1 MIWIMLA
8 TLAVVFV
15 VGFRVLTSGARKAI
29 RRLSDRLN
37 IDVVPVESMVDQM
50 GKSAGDEFLRYLH
63 RPDESHL
70 QNAAQV
76 LLIWQIVIV
85 DGSEQNLLQW
95 HRILQKARLA
105 APITDAQVRLALGFL
120 RETEPEM
127 QDINAFQMR
136 YNAFF
141 QPAEGVHW
149 LHWNRFVLS
158 AYRPR
163 LTCRVDKT
171 FTPHPVIF
179 ALFRFDLNSSSSN
192 TVKVAKTL
200 NASHISMLKWS
211 AFPLKHATGNTMS
224 EFIAENRG
232 ADAITRPNWSAVFSV
247 AFCVACLII
256 VEFLPVSLLTPMA
269 QDLGISEG
277 VAGQSVTVTAFVAM
291 FASLFITQTI
301 QATDRRY
308 VVILFAVLL
317 TLSCLLVSFAN
328 SFSLLLIGRACLG
341 LALGGFWAMSASL
354 TMRLVPPRTVPKAL
368 SVIFGAVSIALVIA
382 APLGSFLGELIGWR
396 NVFNAAAVMGVLCIF
411 WIIKS
416 LPSLPG
422 EPSHQKQNTFRLL
435 QRPGVMAG
443 MIAIFMSFAGQF
455 AFFTYIRPVYM
466 NLAGFGVDGLTLV
479 LLSFGIASFIGTS
492 LSSFILKRSV
502 KLALAGAP
510 LILAVSALVLTL
522 WGSDKIVAT
531 GVAIIWGLTFALVPV
546 GWSTW
551 ITRSLADQAEKAGSI
566 QVAVIQLANTCGAAI
581 GGYALDN
588 IGLTSPL
595 MLSGTLMLL
604 TALLVTAKVKMK
616 KS

>member
-1 MIWIMLA
+1 
-8 TLAVVFV
+8 
-15 VGFRVLTSGARKAI
+15 
-29 RRLSDRLN
+29 
-37 IDVVPVESMVDQM
+37 
-50 GKSAGDEFLRYLH
+50 
-63 RPDESHL
+63 
-70 QNAAQV
+70 
-76 LLIWQIVIV
+76 
-85 DGSEQNLLQW
+85 
-95 HRILQKARLA
+95 
-105 APITDAQVRLALGFL
+105 
-120 RETEPEM
+120 
-127 QDINAFQMR
+127 
-136 YNAFF
+136 
-141 QPAEGVHW
+141 
-149 LHWNRFVLS
+149 
-158 AYRPR
+158 
-163 LTCRVDKT
+163 
-171 FTPHPVIF
+171 
-179 ALFRFDLNSSSSN
+179 
-192 TVKVAKTL
+192 
-200 NASHISMLKWS
+200 
-211 AFPLKHATGNTMS
+211 MS

-232 ADAITRPNWSAVFSV
+232 ANAITRPNWSAVFSV

-341 LALGGFWAMSASL
+341 LALGGFWAMSAS
-354 TMRLVPPRTVPKAL
+354 
-368 SVIFGAVSIALVIA
+368 
-382 APLGSFLGELIGWR
+382 
-396 NVFNAAAVMGVLCIF
+396 MGVLCIF

-479 LLSFGIASFIGTS
+479 LLSFGIASFVGTS

-510 LILAVSALVLTL
+510 FVLALSALVLTL

-531 GVAIIWGLTFALVPV
+531 GVAIIWGLTFALIPV